1 MSAAAPPATGTE
13 TVVVAGTTI
22 RVSVEGDGP
31 PLLLLPGI
39 GSSLEMWGP
48 LRSRLEGRTTIAF
61 DPPGIGGSPN
71 TRSFWTVG
79 RVAHLA
85 AAVLDRWAPDT
96 LPDVV
101 GYSFGGLVAQHLARL
116 RVLRRL
122 ALVATTAG
130 QPAIPPLPHRL
141 LTMLQGGFLVQAG
154 RYNRDPQLGRL
165 FGGRSARQPDA
176 LAAAMGLLG
185 SSPPSFAGYYG
196 QALAASLWTG
206 LPWLHLLS
214 LPTLVLT
221 GTDDRLVPPPNS
233 RLIACSAPG
242 ARLRVLKGAGHLLV
256 LDDAERV
263 AAELVPFFEE
273 DRRIG

>member
-1 MSAAAPPATGTE
+1 
-13 TVVVAGTTI
+13 
-22 RVSVEGDGP
+22 
-31 PLLLLPGI
+31 
-39 GSSLEMWGP
+39 MWAP
-48 LRSRLEGRTTIAF
+48 LRTALPGRTTIAF

-96 LPDVV
+96 ADVV

-176 LAAAMGLLG
+176 LVAAMGLLA
-185 SSPPSFAGYYG
+185 SSPPSAAGYYG

-206 LPWLHLLS
+206 LPRLRLLS
-214 LPTLVLT
+214 MPSLVLT
-221 GTDDRLVPPPNS
+221 GTDDRLVPPANS
-233 RLIACSAPG
+233 RLIACTAPG

-263 AAELVPFFEE
+263 AAELVPFLEA
-273 DRRIG
+273 DRPPGR